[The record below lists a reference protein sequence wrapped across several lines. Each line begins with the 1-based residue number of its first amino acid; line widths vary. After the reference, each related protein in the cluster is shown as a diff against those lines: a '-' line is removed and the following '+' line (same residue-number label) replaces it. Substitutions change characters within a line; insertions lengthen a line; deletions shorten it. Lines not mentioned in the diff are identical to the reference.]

1 MKKEWVFREILFNA
15 LEKDNFFLSQKAIA
29 EKCNIS
35 LGNVNYAIKPLF
47 EMNAVEG
54 KQMGFAVIDPKKIL
68 LYWASLRKLRREII
82 FKTFANLPVQEIEK
96 NMPPCLFTAY
106 SGFKHL
112 FKAIPAEY
120 NEVFVY
126 SEKEP
131 IEERF
136 PLNSKKEA
144 NIFALKPDEHLLLF
158 KKIPLGQLFVDLWNL
173 DKWYARDFLN
183 SLEEKIDGI
192 LERHGY
198 R

>member
-15 LEKDNFFLSQKAIA
+15 LEKGNFFLSQKAIA
-29 EKCNIS
+29 EKCNVS

-47 EMNAVEG
+47 EMNAIER
-54 KQMGFAVIDPKKIL
+54 KQMGFNIIDPKKIL
-68 LYWASLRKLRREII
+68 LYWASFRKLRAGIA
-82 FKTFANLPVQEIEK
+82 FKTFSDLPVQEIEK
-96 NMPPCLFTAY
+96 SMPPCIFTSY

-112 FKAIPAEY
+112 FKTTPAEY

-136 PLNSKKEA
+136 PLNIKKEP
-144 NIFALKPDEHLLLF
+144 NIFVLKPDEHLLKF
-158 KKIPLGQLFVDLWNL
+158 KKIPIGQLFVDLWNV
-173 DKWYARDFLN
+173 DKWYAKDFLN

-192 LERHGY
+192 LERHGH